1 MASLYG
7 WVAGVWYREDGE
19 GIGGTDVGVYR
30 NVDLDVDAVGILC
43 QIGDWMAML
52 EKWRRRL

>member
-1 MASLYG
+1 M
-7 WVAGVWYREDGE
+7 AGVWYREDGE

-52 EKWRRRL
+52 EK